1 MKKIRHSV
9 LPITLESSDE
19 LKGDFLNSVDTQM
32 TNNGWSKW
40 TDEYG
45 NWFDPFYKDPK
56 QLVLFDKPDEQII
69 LEVEQYFDYLE
80 KPNDAFS
87 GMPVCPFLKP
97 ERLADRLMVKVWRS
111 DEQSLSS
118 LFDEFFESKFKS
130 ALFICVDTE
139 GIKWKDVKRKSY
151 QNTLQDFLKHT
162 DYKPLCFSPYEK
174 WSAGGEET
182 RKKSPYF
189 LVNVALTK
197 ELDKAHKGL
206 IKTNYFKKFNDEE
219 IKKLK
224 VYPKKKK

>member
-9 LPITLESSDE
+9 LPITLESTDK
-19 LKGDFLNSVDTQM
+19 LTGDFLDSIKTQM
-32 TNNGWSKW
+32 TNNGWDKW
-40 TDEYG
+40 VDEYG
-45 NWFDPFYKDPK
+45 NWFDILYKNYR
-56 QLVLFDKPDEQII
+56 QLELFDKSDEQMVW
-69 LEVEQYFDYLE
+69 ETEEYFDYLE

-97 ERLADRLMVKVWRS
+97 ERINDRLMVKVWNPT
-111 DEQSLSS
+111 DTSLNA
-118 LFDEFFESKFKS
+118 LFEEFFDSKYSS
-130 ALFICVDTE
+130 ALFICRDSE
-139 GIKWKDVKRKSY
+139 NLEWKNVRRKSY

-162 DYKPLCFSPYEK
+162 DYKALCFSPYEE

-189 LVNVALTK
+189 LINVAERK

-206 IKTNYFKKFNDEE
+206 LKTKYFEKFDDKE

-224 VYPKKKK
+224 VYPKKK